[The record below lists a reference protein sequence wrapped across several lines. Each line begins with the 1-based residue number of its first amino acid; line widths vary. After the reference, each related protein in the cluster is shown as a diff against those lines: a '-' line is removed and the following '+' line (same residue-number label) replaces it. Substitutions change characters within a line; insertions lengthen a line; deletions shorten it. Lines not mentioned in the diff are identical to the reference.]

1 MAKEINLNLKKEEMD
16 TIINQQKAEKSQ
28 PQLSKEAKQYDD
40 VQQMVQAMQ
49 FKEMELR
56 LNLMNEELISKQISN
71 ILAVSN
77 AITQITDEKVSGS
90 LKTLLSGY
98 AIDKSK

>member
-1 MAKEINLNLKKEEMD
+1 MTKEINLNLKKEEMD
-16 TIINQQKAEKSQ
+16 TIINQQKAEQAQ
-28 PQLSKEAKQYDD
+28 PQQPQSKQQND
-40 VQQMVQAMQ
+40 VQQMIQAMQ

-56 LNLMNEELISKQISN
+56 LNLMNEELISKQVTN

-77 AITQITDEKVSGS
+77 AITQITDEKVSES